1 MRVETPASEA
11 IRFPM
16 LRSPQAAPLLR
27 LFGGTPDRSYLE
39 LTADRLTARFGW
51 LFNYSFPL
59 ADIEGAGPRSWPLL
73 HGVGWRS
80 NLFGVIGLIGAREN
94 VVEVRLKQ
102 RRWVWMLL
110 PLSCNRLAVSLED
123 PAAFLEAL
131 ARAGV
136 PVSRQS

>member
-1 MRVETPASEA
+1 MRVETPVSEA
-11 IRFPM
+11 TRFPI

-27 LFGGTPDRSYLE
+27 LLGGTPDRSYLE
-39 LTADRLTARFGW
+39 LTDDRLVARFGW

-59 ADIEGAGPRSWPLL
+59 ADIEGAGRRSWPLL
-73 HGVGWRS
+73 YGVGWRS

-94 VVEVRLKQ
+94 VVQVRLKQ

-110 PLSCNRLAVSLED
+110 PLPCNRLAVSLED
-123 PAAFLEAL
+123 PEAFLEAL
-131 ARAGV
+131 AKAGV